1 MLYLVAKSGQ
11 HASELTREFVHRL
24 RRGRLAL
31 EVEPV
36 SLEVGLL

>member
-1 MLYLVAKSGQ
+1 MLYLVAKPRQ
-11 HASELTREFVHRL
+11 HASALTRECVHRL

-31 EVEPV
+31 EVESA